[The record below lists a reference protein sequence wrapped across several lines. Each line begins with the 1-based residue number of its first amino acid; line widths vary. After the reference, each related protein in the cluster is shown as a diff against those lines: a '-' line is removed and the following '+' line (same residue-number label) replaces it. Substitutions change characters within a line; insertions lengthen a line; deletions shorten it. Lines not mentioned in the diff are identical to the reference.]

1 MVVVVGLGVAADE
14 PGDLQVWKS
23 FREALRSGG
32 MADPERYRPLHPTL
46 REPMM
51 GFLDEIRKT
60 AEWEEE
66 GPGPEVF
73 HVGNRIHYIAPL
85 TFRRGNSKETG
96 TFCFSLVLEGGQW
109 YFQQLEGIFIRL
121 DKIGEPPVSSF
132 PDLSDERK
140 AWIRDE
146 IQISKDVRLF
156 AHLSREKG
164 KDALPSTGSKTV
176 AATPYRHKCGCPS
189 FPPREAQGGIC
200 TFPTRRRNASFA
212 SSSKI
217 PSRGRR
223 QEDPATSND
232 RLCPVFDERRW
243 SA

>member
-1 MVVVVGLGVAADE
+1 MSRNKMSAVEIREKRLRLMRNVG
-14 PGDLQVWKS
+14 
-23 FREALRSGG
+23 
-32 MADPERYRPLHPTL
+32 
-46 REPMM
+46 MM

-189 FPPREAQGGIC
+189 C
-200 TFPTRRRNASFA
+200 LPTGPSF
-212 SSSKI
+212 
-217 PSRGRR
+217 
-223 QEDPATSND
+223 
-232 RLCPVFDERRW
+232 CM
-243 SA
+243 SAGTCRI